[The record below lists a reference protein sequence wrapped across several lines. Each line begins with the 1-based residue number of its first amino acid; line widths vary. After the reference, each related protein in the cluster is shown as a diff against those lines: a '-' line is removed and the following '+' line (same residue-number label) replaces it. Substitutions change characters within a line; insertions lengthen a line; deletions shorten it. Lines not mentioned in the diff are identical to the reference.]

1 MTWQG
6 EEVNLL
12 LAVRRRLIEWQAARI
27 LDPIERLRYLRQHA
41 EPVWAWQRQR
51 WRTSA
56 WAIAMFMGLMLAG
69 ITISSINRPVEALT
83 LQPEPVSRETF
94 ANVWMVD
101 KAAQVETYSNGL
113 RVETRDVISTVPRA
127 SYRVYSRGEVNP
139 ARPEW
144 RSQPAGIV
152 FHTTESDLAPFEP
165 GQTKQLKRI
174 GVEVLALIRQKHS
187 YHYMIDRF
195 GRVFRVVEES
205 DIANHAG
212 NSIWADDRNTF
223 VNLNASFLGVA
234 FETQSKA
241 GGERPTATPAQIR
254 SGQMLAEMLRAKY
267 HIPKTACVTHAQVSV
282 NPVNMLIGYHT
293 DWAGNFPFLE
303 MGLSD
308 NYELPPASIWAFGF
322 TYDPTFVE
330 STGMRLWQGVL
341 MAEDRLQRQAAAQRL
356 SAPRYRLIL
365 QERYREISAALKS
378 QARQQG
384 ELE

>member
-1 MTWQG
+1 M
-6 EEVNLL
+6 NFLL
-12 LAVRRRLIEWQAARI
+12 EGRRRLLEWQAGRI
-27 LDPIERLRYLRQHA
+27 SDPIERLRFLRQHS
-41 EPVWAWQRQR
+41 EPVWPWRRQR
-51 WRTSA
+51 WKTSV
-56 WAIAMFMGLMLAG
+56 WAVAMFAGLLLAG
-69 ITISSINRPVEALT
+69 ITISNLNRPVEALT
-83 LQPEPVSRETF
+83 LRPEPVSREAF
-94 ANVWMVD
+94 ANIWMVD

-113 RVETRDVISTVPRA
+113 RVETHNAISTRPRL
-127 SYRVYSRGEVNP
+127 SYRVYGRDEVNP

-152 FHTTESDLAPFEP
+152 FHTTESHLAPFEA
-165 GQTKQLKRI
+165 GQNKRLKKI
-174 GVEVLALIRQKHS
+174 GVEVLALIREKHS

-205 DIANHAG
+205 DVANHAG

-241 GGERPTATPAQIR
+241 GGERPTATQAQIR
-254 SGQMLAEMLRAKY
+254 AGQMLAEMLRAKY
-267 HIPKTACVTHAQVSV
+267 HIPKAACVTHAQVSV
-282 NPVNMLIGYHT
+282 NPDNMLIGYHT

-303 MGLSD
+303 LGLSD
-308 NYELPPASIWAFGF
+308 NYDLPPASIWAFGF

-341 MAEDRLQRQAAAQRL
+341 MAEDRLRHQAAGQGLPVA
-356 SAPRYRLIL
+356 RYRVIL
-365 QERYREISAALKS
+365 QQRYREVFAALKS

-384 ELE
+384 EEE

>member
-1 MTWQG
+1 L
-6 EEVNLL
+6 NFLL
-12 LAVRRRLIEWQAARI
+12 EGRRRLLEWQCERI
-27 LDPIERLRYLRQHA
+27 SDPIERLRYLRQHS
-41 EPVWAWQRQR
+41 EPVWPWQRQR
-51 WRTSA
+51 WKTTV
-56 WAIAMFMGLMLAG
+56 WAVAMFMGLLVAG
-69 ITISSINRPVEALT
+69 ITISNLTRVEALT
-83 LQPEPVSRETF
+83 LRPEPVSREAF

-113 RVETRDVISTVPRA
+113 RVETRNAISTRPRL
-127 SYRVYSRGEVNP
+127 SYRVYGRGEVNP
-139 ARPEW
+139 AKPEW

-152 FHTTESDLAPFEP
+152 FHTTESDLAPFEA
-165 GQTKQLKRI
+165 GQNRQLKRI
-174 GVEVLALIRQKHS
+174 GGEVLALIREKHS

-205 DIANHAG
+205 DVANHAG

-234 FETQSKA
+234 FETQTKA
-241 GGERPTATPAQIR
+241 GGERPTATQAQIR

-267 HIPKTACVTHAQVSV
+267 HIPKAACVTHAQVSV
-282 NPVNMLIGYHT
+282 NPDNMLIGYHT
-293 DWAGNFPFLE
+293 DWAGNFPFVEL
-303 MGLSD
+303 GLSD

-341 MAEDRLQRQAAAQRL
+341 MAEDRLRRQAAAQGL
-356 SAPRYRLIL
+356 PVARYRVIL
-365 QERYREISAALKS
+365 QQRYREVSAALKS

-384 ELE
+384 EEE

>member
-1 MTWQG
+1 
-6 EEVNLL
+6 V
-12 LAVRRRLIEWQAARI
+12 
-27 LDPIERLRYLRQHA
+27 
-41 EPVWAWQRQR
+41 
-51 WRTSA
+51 
-56 WAIAMFMGLMLAG
+56 AG
-69 ITISSINRPVEALT
+69 ITISNVSRPVEALT
-83 LQPEPVSRETF
+83 LRPEPVSRETF

-113 RVETRDVISTVPRA
+113 RVETRNAISTRPRV
-127 SYRVYSRGEVNP
+127 SYRVYGRGEVNP
-139 ARPEW
+139 GRPEW

-165 GQTKQLKRI
+165 GQTRQLKRI
-174 GVEVLALIRQKHS
+174 GVEVLTLIRQKHS

-205 DIANHAG
+205 DVADHAG
-212 NSIWADDRNTF
+212 NSVWADDRNTF
-223 VNLNASFLGVA
+223 VNLNTSFLGVA

-241 GGERPTATPAQIR
+241 GGERPTATQAQIR

-267 HIPKTACVTHAQVSV
+267 HIPKAACVTHAQVSV
-282 NPVNMLIGYHT
+282 NPANMLIGYHT

-303 MGLSD
+303 LGLSD

-341 MAEDRLQRQAAAQRL
+341 MAEDRLRRQAAAQGL
-356 SAPRYRLIL
+356 PMARYRVIL
-365 QERYREISAALKS
+365 QQRYREVSAALKS

-384 ELE
+384 EGE